1 MNMSENSIVTDH
13 KQELRER
20 IIETSM
26 KAFAAQGIRAVKMD
40 DIAHQLG
47 ISKRTLY
54 ELFENKETVLYEG
67 IQFYHHSREQ
77 HLMELAQNGKS
88 VIDIVLKSYRHQL
101 DELRDTNPQFY
112 DDLKKYPRVLKMLE
126 EKKALNH
133 QHFSEFLHRGVKEG
147 YFRSDLD
154 YDIVPLMFDAIGR
167 YIMLRE
173 LYHQFD
179 LEQVFKSLVF
189 TSLRGICT
197 AMGAKT
203 LDEGL

>member
-1 MNMSENSIVTDH
+1 MSDNGNISVYR
-13 KQELRER
+13 QQLRER

-26 KAFAAQGIRAVKMD
+26 RAFSAQGIRAVKMD
-40 DIAHQLG
+40 DIARQLS

-54 ELFENKETVLYEG
+54 ELYENKETVLCEG
-67 IQFYHHSREQ
+67 VRYFHSKREQ
-77 HLMELAQNGKS
+77 HMKELVQRGKS
-88 VIDIVLKSYRHQL
+88 VIDIVLEAYRQRL
-101 DELRDTNPQFY
+101 EELRGTSSQFY
-112 DDLKKYPRVLKMLE
+112 DDLKKYPRVLEILE
-126 EKKALNH
+126 DNKRHNH
-133 QHFSEFLHRGVKEG
+133 QRFVDFLHRGVEEG

-173 LYHQFD
+173 LYRQFD
-179 LEQVFKSLVF
+179 MEQVFKSLVF

-197 AMGAKT
+197 AMGAKA

>member
-1 MNMSENSIVTDH
+1 MSDNSNLTLYR
-13 KQELRER
+13 QQLRER
-20 IIETSM
+20 IVETAM
-26 KAFAAQGIRAVKMD
+26 KAFAAHGIRAVKMD
-40 DIAHQLG
+40 DIARQLG

-54 ELFENKETVLYEG
+54 ELYENKEAVLFEG
-67 IQFYHHSREQ
+67 VRSYHSSSERRMLDLVER
-77 HLMELAQNGKS
+77 GKS
-88 VIDIVLKSYRHQL
+88 VIDIILVAYRQRL
-101 DELRDTNPQFY
+101 EELRGTSSQFY

-126 EKKALNH
+126 DNKKRNH
-133 QHFSEFLHRGVKEG
+133 QRFVDFLHRGVKEG

-173 LYHQFD
+173 LYRQFD

-197 AMGAKT
+197 AMGAKA
-203 LDEGL
+203 LDKGL